1 MSAHGVAIIEFVVN
15 IGTWGHKF
23 GFRNVFIQSITKVLT
38 FFNGLNLSLLSCVR
52 FFLAF
57 IFNMMGYDF
66 LYCQLMGDDFCKW
79 ASSKDV

>member
-1 MSAHGVAIIEFVVN
+1 MSAHGVAIIELVVN

-23 GFRNVFIQSITKVLT
+23 GCRNVFIQPITKV
-38 FFNGLNLSLLSCVR
+38 FQRAQPFPAFVR
-52 FFLAF
+52 EFFLAF

>member
-1 MSAHGVAIIEFVVN
+1 MRE
-15 IGTWGHKF
+15 
-23 GFRNVFIQSITKVLT
+23 
-38 FFNGLNLSLLSCVR
+38 
-52 FFLAF
+52 FFLVF

>member
-23 GFRNVFIQSITKVLT
+23 GFRNVFIQPITKVLIEAQRAQP
-38 FFNGLNLSLLSCVR
+38 FPAFMR
-52 FFLAF
+52 EFFLVF